1 MKLKFDAHEL
11 VTSPMKHVTMLLP
24 TVLVEHIDRAAQ
36 VDDPSSPNRSSWCR
50 RALIAALR
58 REAA

>member
-1 MKLKFDAHEL
+1 MKSKFDTHEL
-11 VTSPMKHVTMLLP
+11 VSSPMQHISMLLP
-24 TVLVEHIDRAAQ
+24 KVLIEHIDRAAQ
-36 VDDPSSPNRSSWCR
+36 ADDPSAPNRSSWCR

>member
-1 MKLKFDAHEL
+1 MKPQFEAHEL
-11 VTSPMKHVTMLLP
+11 VSSPMQHISMLLP
-24 TVLVEHIDRAAQ
+24 KVLIEHIDRAAQ
-36 VDDPSSPNRSSWCR
+36 ADDPSAPNRSSWCR